1 MTYALLNTQ
10 NAMISKESNMRSNSE
25 KIYATA
31 EKMTAQLFAQML
43 NELSKDQEAPGGFGE
58 ELMRPELN
66 KTIAESIAK
75 TAAGAEITESIAKRM
90 IYIQEK
96 SSPKELSKA
105 ESVIDGIDYVE
116 QEYLKQEAF
125 IHAVS

>member
-1 MTYALLNTQ
+1 MTMSLNTQ
-10 NAMISKESNMRSNSE
+10 NTMISHEAGIRADSE

-43 NELSKDQEAPGGFGE
+43 NELSKDQETPGGFGE

-66 KTIAESIAK
+66 RTLGESIAK
-75 TAAGAEITESIAKRM
+75 TAAGSEITESIAKRM
-90 IYIQEK
+90 IYIQEM
-96 SSPKELSKA
+96 A
-105 ESVIDGIDYVE
+105 ERKDVIKHPSSVIDTSEYVE
-116 QEYLKQEAF
+116 QEYLKQEAL